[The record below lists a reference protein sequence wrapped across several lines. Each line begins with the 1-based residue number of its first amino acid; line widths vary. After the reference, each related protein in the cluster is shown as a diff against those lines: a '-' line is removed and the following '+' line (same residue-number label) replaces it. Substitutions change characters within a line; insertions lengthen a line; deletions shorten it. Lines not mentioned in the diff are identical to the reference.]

1 MKKKFKI
8 FCFGFGQ
15 VAEYFIKKLIED
27 NFEFEIVSTN
37 TKQTQ
42 IKKFNQINFK
52 SYYRYLRNKSTHF

>member
-42 IKKFNQINFK
+42 IKK
-52 SYYRYLRNKSTHF
+52 